1 MNWKNLIK
9 QNENQ
14 HNSFHILDPKE
25 ESILERN
32 MTWIFGMH
40 RSGTTW
46 LAKQLLSHQTLV
58 WNEPIIGHILGN
70 YRLQRV
76 INGVLI
82 EPKKIF
88 PKEDFFF
95 EKQYKDVWLYFLRK
109 LILGRAFAQF
119 QEITKK
125 LVIKEPNG
133 SIGADMISESLPKSK
148 IIIVIRD
155 CRDIVDSRV
164 DGTMKGGYRSKLL
177 GWSISEQNRTDFIRE
192 ESEEIV
198 KTWEVLDRAYEN
210 HPSELRFKVKYENLL
225 KNTYKE
231 ISKIYN
237 FLGIDIEED
246 VLNEIITKSDFK
258 KIPEENRGKGKII
271 RSATPGKWKEN
282 FNEEEKELMKSILGD
297 TLKKLGYMSP
307 FF

>member
-1 MNWKNLIK
+1 MNWGNSKK
-9 QNENQ
+9 PEVQK
-14 HNSFHILDPKE
+14 NSFHILDPNE
-25 ESILERN
+25 ELILERN
-32 MTWIFGMH
+32 LVWIFGLH

-46 LAKQLLSHQTLV
+46 LAKRLLSHQTLM
-58 WNEPIIGHILGN
+58 WNEPIIGYILGN
-70 YRLQRV
+70 YRLPRV
-76 INGVLI
+76 IDGALI

-88 PKEDFFF
+88 PKKDFFF
-95 EKQYKDVWLYFLRK
+95 EEQYKDIWLYFLRK

-119 QEITKK
+119 QEVNKK

-148 IIIVIRD
+148 IIIAIRD

-164 DGTMKGGYRSKLL
+164 DGTMKGGYRSELL
-177 GWSISEQNRTDFIRE
+177 GWSIPEDNRMDFIRE

-198 KTWEVLDRAYEN
+198 KTWEVLDRAFEN
-210 HPSELRFKVKYENLL
+210 HPSELRYKVKYENLL
-225 KNTYKE
+225 KNTSKE
-231 ISKIYN
+231 LSKIYN
-237 FLGIDIEED
+237 FLEIDIEED
-246 VLNEIITKSDFK
+246 VLNEIITKSEFK

-282 FNEEEKELMKSILGD
+282 FNEEEKELMNSILGD
-297 TLKKLGYMSP
+297 TLKKLGYIST